1 MIRFEKQEHQYFM
14 DEIKSVGVSELIN
27 HFGLSNYDKIPKHI
41 LEPAAAFGKAGHLMC
56 KYFFEKRLNEETLHK
71 KLFPYLVGL
80 KKLCIDHEIEPLAIE
95 EPIGFKTLLICG
107 TPDIRCKFDGAE
119 MFLDWKFV
127 KKVQKTTQ
135 LQMGGYRYIHNG
147 NIKEPGEEV
156 GPGKIIQLL
165 PNEYKIIDEEF
176 ESEDE
181 FENLLN
187 SYWIIKKYGG

>member
-1 MIRFEKQEHQYFM
+1 
-14 DEIKSVGVSELIN
+14 
-27 HFGLSNYDKIPKHI
+27 
-41 LEPAAAFGKAGHLMC
+41 
-56 KYFFEKRLNEETLHK
+56 
-71 KLFPYLVGL
+71 
-80 KKLCIDHEIEPLAIE
+80 
-95 EPIGFKTLLICG
+95 
-107 TPDIRCKFDGAE
+107 
-119 MFLDWKFV
+119 
-127 KKVQKTTQ
+127 
-135 LQMGGYRYIHNG
+135 MGGYRYIHNG